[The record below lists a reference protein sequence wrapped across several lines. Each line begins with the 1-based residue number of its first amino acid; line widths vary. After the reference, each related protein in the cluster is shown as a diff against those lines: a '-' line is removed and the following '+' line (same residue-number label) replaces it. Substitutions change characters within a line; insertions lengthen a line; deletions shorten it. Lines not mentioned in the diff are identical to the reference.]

1 VYDRGVPPYAPTKG
15 SLDEHPLPAWF
26 ADAKLGIF
34 VHWGPY
40 SVPAWA
46 PTGVALADLAKQ
58 GWDKAFAG
66 NPYAEWYW
74 NTLAFPESATRA
86 HHDAT
91 YGPGF
96 PYERFGETFRAAT
109 RDWSPDPWARLFARA
124 GARYVVLT
132 TKHHDGFLLWPSA
145 HQSPRMRGWRSER
158 DLVGELTRSVRASGM
173 RMGLYY
179 SGGIDWPFEGR
190 PVRDIAGLVKAIPQ
204 GEEYARYADAHWRE
218 LIERYAPSVLWN
230 DIGYPKAAEPLRL
243 MADYYARVPDGVV
256 NNRFTTFGYAASEQ
270 HHDFTTPE
278 YAVLAEAVPGKWES
292 CRGIGHSFGWNRAET
307 DADLISVEK
316 LVHLLADV
324 VAKNGNLLLNVG
336 PTADGSIP
344 WPQVERLLGLGGWLD
359 VNGEAIFGTRP
370 WLRAAATTSDG
381 RAVRFT
387 RKADAVYAIVLG
399 AAQRER
405 VRIPALGA
413 LANTRVE
420 LLGRSGALGF
430 TSDANGLEVA
440 LPGPG
445 DGSPALA
452 LRIVPEPVLRETPG
466 R

>member
-1 VYDRGVPPYAPTKG
+1 VYDRAVPPFAPTKS
-15 SLDEHPLPAWF
+15 SLDAHPLPRWF
-26 ADAKLGIF
+26 DDAKLGIF

-91 YGPGF
+91 FGPDF
-96 PYERFGETFRAAT
+96 PYERFGARFRDAT
-109 RDWSPDPWARLFARA
+109 RDWSPEPWARLFARA

-132 TKHHDGFLLWPSA
+132 TKHHDGFLLWHSA
-145 HQSPRMRGWRSER
+145 RPSPRLADWQSER
-158 DLVGELTRSVRASGM
+158 DLVGDLTRCVRANGM

-190 PVRDIAGLVKAIPQ
+190 PVRDIAGLMKAIPQ
-204 GEEYARYADAHWRE
+204 DPVYAGYADAHWRE

-230 DIGYPKAAEPLRL
+230 DIGYPKAADPLRL

-256 NNRFTTFGYAASEQ
+256 NNRFTTFGYAPAEQ

-278 YAVLAEAVPGKWES
+278 YVVLREAVSSKWEA
-292 CRGIGHSFGWNRAET
+292 CRGVGNSFGWNRAET
-307 DADLISVEK
+307 EADLLSLDK
-316 LVHLLADV
+316 LVHLFVDV

-336 PTADGSIP
+336 PTGDGSIP
-344 WPQVERLLGLGGWLD
+344 WPQAERLLGLGGWLD
-359 VNGEAIFGTRP
+359 VNGEAIYGTRP
-370 WLRAAATTSDG
+370 WLRAESVTRDG
-381 RAVRFT
+381 QPVRFT

-399 AAQRER
+399 APPRER
-405 VRIPALGA
+405 VCIPD
-413 LANTRVE
+413 LAVRADTTIE
-420 LLGRSGALGF
+420 LLGRHGPLAF
-430 TSDANGLEVA
+430 ANGAEGLELS

-445 DGSPALA
+445 AGSPALA
-452 LRIVPEPVLRETPG
+452 LRIVPEPVLRG
-466 R
+466 S

>member
-1 VYDRGVPPYAPTKG
+1 MYDRSVPQYSPSKA
-15 SLDEHPLPAWF
+15 SLDEHPVPSWF

-46 PTGVALADLAKQ
+46 RTGVSMPDLAKA
-58 GWDKAFAG
+58 GWDKAFAS

-74 NTLAFPESATRA
+74 NTLAFPDSATRA

-91 YGPGF
+91 YGPDF
-96 PYERFGETFRAAT
+96 PYERFAEHFRAAT
-109 RDWSPDPWARLFARA
+109 RDWNPDPWARLFARA

-145 HQSPRMRGWRSER
+145 HRSPRMADWQSER
-158 DLVGELTRSVRASGM
+158 DLVGDLTRSVRAAGM

-190 PVRDIAGLVKAIPQ
+190 PVRDIAGLMKAIPQ
-204 GEEYARYADAHWRE
+204 SPEYARYVDAHWRE

-256 NNRFTTFGYAASEQ
+256 NNRFTTFGYEASER

-278 YAVLAEAVPGKWES
+278 YAVLADAVANKWEA
-292 CRGIGHSFGWNRAET
+292 CRGVGNSFGWNRAET
-307 DADLISVEK
+307 VADLLSVEK
-316 LVHLLADV
+316 LVHLFVDV

-336 PTADGSIP
+336 PTGDGSIP
-344 WPQVERLLGLGGWLD
+344 WSQAERLLGLGGWLD
-359 VNGEAIFGTRP
+359 INGEAIFGTRP
-370 WLRAAATTSDG
+370 WIRASASTSDG
-381 RAVRFT
+381 QEVRFT

-399 AAQRER
+399 APARER
-405 VRIPALGA
+405 IRIPSLTVLRDA
-413 LANTRVE
+413 RIE
-420 LLGRSGALGF
+420 LLGRAGPLSF
-430 TSDANGLEVA
+430 TSGREGLEVA

-445 DGSPALA
+445 AGAPALT
-452 LRIVPEPVLRETPG
+452 LRIVPEPVLRDE
-466 R
+466 

>member
-1 VYDRGVPPYAPTKG
+1 MYDRFVSQHAPTQA
-15 SLDEHPLPAWF
+15 SLDQRPLPSWF

-46 PTGVALADLAKQ
+46 PTGVSLADLAKQ
-58 GWDKAFAG
+58 GWEKAFAG

-91 YGPGF
+91 YGRDF
-96 PYERFGETFRAAT
+96 PYERFGEMFRAAT
-109 RDWSPDPWARLFARA
+109 RDWSADPWARLFARA

-132 TKHHDGFLLWPSA
+132 TKHHDGYLLWPSA
-145 HQSPRMRGWRSER
+145 HASPHLPNWQSER
-158 DLVGELTRSVRASGM
+158 DLVGELTHSVRAAGL

-179 SGGIDWPFEGR
+179 SGGLDWPFEGR

-204 GEEYARYADAHWRE
+204 GPDYARYADAHWRE

-278 YAVLAEAVPGKWES
+278 YAVLAEAVPGKWEA
-292 CRGIGHSFGWNRAET
+292 CRGVGNSFGWNRAET
-307 DADLISVEK
+307 DADLLSVEK
-316 LVHLLADV
+316 LVHLLVDV
-324 VAKNGNLLLNVG
+324 VSKNGNLLLNVG
-336 PTADGSIP
+336 PTGDGSIP
-344 WPQVERLLGLGGWLD
+344 WPQAERLLGLGGWLD
-359 VNGEAIFGTRP
+359 VNSEAIFGTRP
-370 WLRAAATTSDG
+370 WLRAATTSSDG
-381 RAVRFT
+381 QELRFT
-387 RKADAVYAIVLG
+387 CKADALYAI
-399 AAQRER
+399 
-405 VRIPALGA
+405 ALGA
-413 LANTRVE
+413 PPRARTRIPVLAARANTRIE
-420 LLGRSGALGF
+420 LLGRHGPLPF
-430 TSDANGLEVA
+430 TSDANGLEVT
-440 LPGPG
+440 LPGVG
-445 DGSPALA
+445 SGSPALA
-452 LRIVPEPVLRETPG
+452 LRIVPEPALREV
-466 R
+466 

>member
-1 VYDRGVPPYAPTKG
+1 MPRYAPNKA
-15 SLDEHPLPAWF
+15 SLDERPVPSWF

-46 PTGVALADLAKQ
+46 RTGVSMLELAKE
-58 GWDKAFAG
+58 GWDKAFAS

-86 HHDAT
+86 HHEAV
-91 YGPGF
+91 YGPDF
-96 PYERFGETFRAAT
+96 TYERFAEIFRAAT
-109 RDWSPDPWARLFARA
+109 RDWSPDPWAQLFARA

-145 HQSPRMRGWRSER
+145 HRSPRMRDWQSER
-158 DLVGELTRSVRASGM
+158 DLVGDLTRSVRAAGM

-190 PVRDIAGLVKAIPQ
+190 PVRDIAGLMKAIPQ
-204 GEEYARYADAHWRE
+204 SPEYARYADAHWRE
-218 LIERYAPSVLWN
+218 LIERYQPSVLWN

-256 NNRFTTFGYAASEQ
+256 NNRFTTFGYEASER

-278 YAVLAEAVPGKWES
+278 YAVLADAIPSKWEA
-292 CRGIGHSFGWNRAET
+292 CRGVGNSFGWNRAET
-307 DADLISVEK
+307 AADLLSVEQ
-316 LVHLLADV
+316 LVHLFVDI

-336 PTADGSIP
+336 PTGDGSIP
-344 WPQVERLLGLGGWLD
+344 WSQAERLLGLGGWLD
-359 VNGEAIFGTRP
+359 VSGEAIFGTRP
-370 WLRAAATTSDG
+370 WLRASASTSDG
-381 RAVRFT
+381 QEVRFT

-399 AAQRER
+399 TPLRER
-405 VRIPALGA
+405 IRISCLTVARDA
-413 LANTRVE
+413 KIE
-420 LLGRSGALGF
+420 LLGRRGQLSF
-430 TSDANGLEVA
+430 TSAAEGLEVA

-445 DGSPALA
+445 AGSPALA
-452 LRIVPEPVLRETPG
+452 LRITPEPVLRDA
-466 R
+466 

>member
-1 VYDRGVPPYAPTKG
+1 MYDRRVPQLAPTKA
-15 SLDEHPLPAWF
+15 SLDEHPLPRWF
-26 ADAKLGIF
+26 DDAKLGIF

-46 PTGVALADLAKQ
+46 RTGVSLADLAKQ
-58 GWDKAFAG
+58 GWDKAFAS

-91 YGPGF
+91 YGADF
-96 PYERFGETFRAAT
+96 PYERFAAQFRDAT
-109 RDWSPDPWARLFARA
+109 RDWSPEPWARLFARA

-145 HQSPRMRGWRSER
+145 HPSPKLPDWQSER
-158 DLVGELTRSVRASGM
+158 DLVGDLSRSVRANGM

-190 PVRDIAGLVKAIPQ
+190 PVRDIAGLMKAIPQ
-204 GEEYARYADAHWRE
+204 DPAYARYADAHWRE

-256 NNRFTTFGYAASEQ
+256 NNRFTTFGYTEAEQ

-278 YAVLAEAVPGKWES
+278 YAVLREAVATKWEA
-292 CRGIGHSFGWNRAET
+292 CRGVGNSFGWNRAET
-307 DADLISVEK
+307 AADLLSVEK
-316 LVHLLADV
+316 LVHLFVDV

-336 PTADGSIP
+336 PTGDGSIP
-344 WPQVERLLGLGGWLD
+344 WAQAERLLGLGGWLD
-359 VNGEAIFGTRP
+359 VNGEAIYGTRP
-370 WLRAAATTSDG
+370 WLRAQSVTGDG
-381 RAVRFT
+381 QEVRFT

-399 AAQRER
+399 APPRER
-405 VRIPALGA
+405 VRIPD
-413 LANTRVE
+413 LAVRADATIE
-420 LLGRSGALGF
+420 LLGRRGSLAFANGA
-430 TSDANGLEVA
+430 DGLEVS

-445 DGSPALA
+445 SGAPALA
-452 LRIVPEPVLRETPG
+452 LRIVPEPIPRGP
-466 R
+466 

>member
-1 VYDRGVPPYAPTKG
+1 MYDGDVPRYAPTKA
-15 SLDEHPLPAWF
+15 SLDEHPVPSWF

-40 SVPAWA
+40 SVPGWA
-46 PTGVALADLAKQ
+46 RTGAALSELAKQ
-58 GWDKAFAG
+58 GWEKAFAN

-91 YGPGF
+91 YGPDF
-96 PYERFGETFRAAT
+96 PYERFAEHFRAAT
-109 RDWSPDPWARLFARA
+109 RDWSPDPWAQLFARA

-145 HQSPRMRGWRSER
+145 HRSPRMRDWQSER
-158 DLVGELTRSVRASGM
+158 DLVGDLARSVRASGM

-204 GEEYARYADAHWRE
+204 DPDYARYADAHWRE

-243 MADYYARVPDGVV
+243 MADYYERVADGVV
-256 NNRFTTFGYAASEQ
+256 NNRFTTFGFDASEQ

-278 YAVLAEAVPGKWES
+278 YAVLAAAVPTKWEA
-292 CRGIGHSFGWNRAET
+292 CRGVGNSFGWNRAET
-307 DADLISVEK
+307 AEDLLSVEK
-316 LVHLLADV
+316 LVHLFVDV

-336 PTADGSIP
+336 PTGDGSIP
-344 WPQVERLLGLGGWLD
+344 WSQAERLLGLGGWLD

-370 WLRAAATTSDG
+370 WIRAAAATGDG
-381 RAVRFT
+381 QPVRFT
-387 RKADAVYAIVLG
+387 RKADAVYAVVLG
-399 AAQRER
+399 TPPRASI
-405 VRIPALGA
+405 RIPG
-413 LANTRVE
+413 LAAHANAKIE
-420 LLGRSGALGF
+420 LLGRRGPLAF
-430 TSDANGLEVA
+430 TNSAQGLELA

-445 DGSPALA
+445 PGSPALA
-452 LRIVPEPVLRETPG
+452 LRIVPEPVIREP
-466 R
+466 

>member
-1 VYDRGVPPYAPTKG
+1 MPRYAPSKA
-15 SLDEHPLPAWF
+15 SLDEHPVPSWF
-26 ADAKLGIF
+26 SDAKLGIF

-46 PTGVALADLAKQ
+46 RTGVSMPELAKA
-58 GWDKAFAG
+58 GWDEAFAS

-86 HHDAT
+86 HHEAT
-91 YGPGF
+91 YGPDF
-96 PYERFGETFRAAT
+96 PYERFAELFRAAT
-109 RDWSPDPWARLFARA
+109 RDWSPDPWAKLFARA

-145 HQSPRMRGWRSER
+145 HKSPHRSDWQSER
-158 DLVGELTRSVRASGM
+158 DLVGDLTHSVRAAGM

-190 PVRDIAGLVKAIPQ
+190 PVRDIAGLMKAIPQ
-204 GEEYARYADAHWRE
+204 SPEYARYADAHWRE
-218 LIERYAPSVLWN
+218 LIERYEPSILWN

-256 NNRFTTFGYAASEQ
+256 NNRFTTFGYDALER

-278 YAVLAEAVPGKWES
+278 YAVLADAVPSVWEA
-292 CRGIGHSFGWNRAET
+292 CRGVGNSFGWNRAET
-307 DADLISVEK
+307 VADLLSVEQ
-316 LVHLLADV
+316 LVHLFVDV

-336 PTADGSIP
+336 PTGDGSIP
-344 WPQVERLLGLGGWLD
+344 WLQAERLLGLGGWLD

-370 WLRAAATTSDG
+370 WIRASASTSDG
-381 RAVRFT
+381 QEVRFT

-399 AAQRER
+399 TPPRER
-405 VRIPALGA
+405 VCIPRLTVSSEARI
-413 LANTRVE
+413 E
-420 LLGRSGALGF
+420 LLGRRGPLSFTSGAE
-430 TSDANGLEVA
+430 GLELV

-445 DGSPALA
+445 AGSPAFA
-452 LRIVPEPVLRETPG
+452 LRIVPEPALRDG
-466 R
+466 